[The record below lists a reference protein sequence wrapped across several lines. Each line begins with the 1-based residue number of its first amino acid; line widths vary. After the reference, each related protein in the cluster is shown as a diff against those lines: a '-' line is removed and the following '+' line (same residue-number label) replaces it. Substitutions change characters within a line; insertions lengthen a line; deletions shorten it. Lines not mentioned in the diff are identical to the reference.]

1 MSSIIVNT
9 THIIDS
15 INNST
20 FQIDF
25 ERSIMLQDKY
35 IALTSASLYFSW
47 RNITSS
53 NNKFSYT
60 WIDDIDYSVELPIG
74 FYEITDIRT
83 YFQYEMTQNGHI
95 MTNTETNSTIYFI
108 DMLVNSTIYS
118 IDIITYPVPIILP
131 EGFTSSIT
139 FPSVAKNPRLKLPSG
154 MNDIFG
160 YDVDFTTNAGGEIQT
175 YNSTKAPNFSPDSIV
190 LLVCDQVNNGFSN
203 LGILYAISPSVG
215 IGSLIIERPSQPIYS
230 KLKNRS
236 YNSLTFRILSSKTFR
251 PIEILDSEINFIF
264 SIK

>member
-1 MSSIIVNT
+1 MSSIILNS
-9 THIIDS
+9 THIIDK

-25 ERSIMLQDKY
+25 ERSVSLFDKQ

-53 NNKFSYT
+53 NNKFSYI
-60 WIDDIDYSVELPIG
+60 WINDVEYSVELPIG
-74 FYEITDIRT
+74 FYEISDIRT
-83 YFQYEMTQNGHI
+83 YFQYVMTKNNHS
-95 MTNTETNSTIYFI
+95 MTNAETDSTIFFI
-108 DMLVNSTIYS
+108 DMLVNNTKYS
-118 IDIITYPVPIILP
+118 IDIITYPVPTALP

-160 YDVDFTTNAGGEIQT
+160 YDEGFTTNAGSDIQT
-175 YNSTKAPNFSPDSIV
+175 YNSTKAPNVSPDSSV
-190 LLVCDQVNNGFSN
+190 LLVCDQVNNEFSN
-203 LGILYAISPSVG
+203 LGILYAISPSVS
-215 IGSLIIERPSQPIYS
+215 IGSLIIDRPSEAIYS
-230 KLKNRS
+230 KLKNGS